1 MKRLFDILL
10 VLLALPLW
18 LPLLG
23 IVALV
28 VQAVEGRPVFFR
40 QERAGK
46 GGRPFR
52 MLKFR
57 TMRDGEGT
65 DEERLTRL
73 GRFLRASS
81 LDELPELLHVL
92 AGTMSLVGPRPLPTR
107 YLPRYSPEQ
116 ARRHD
121 VRPGITGWAQVH
133 GRNLLSWEDKFS
145 YDVWYVDHQTFL
157 LDIKILFLTVATVLG
172 ARGIASGRSATME
185 EFTGG
190 SAHGT

>member
-10 VLLALPLW
+10 VVVALPLW

-23 IVALV
+23 VVALV
-28 VQAVEGRPVFFR
+28 VLAVEGRPVFFR

-46 GGRPFR
+46 GGKPFM
-52 MLKFR
+52 MLKIR

-65 DEERLTRL
+65 DDERLTRL

-116 ARRHD
+116 ARRHE

-133 GRNLLSWEDKFS
+133 GRNQVSWEDKFA
-145 YDVWYVDHQTFL
+145 YDVWYVDHRSLL
-157 LDIKILFLTVATVLG
+157 LDIKILFMTVLPVLF
-172 ARGIASGRSATME
+172 ARGIASSETVTMT
-185 EFTGG
+185 EFTGSG
-190 SAHGT
+190 RLQ

>member
-10 VLLALPLW
+10 VVVALPLW

-28 VQAVEGRPVFFR
+28 VLAVEGRPVFFR

-46 GGRPFR
+46 GGKPFM
-52 MLKFR
+52 MLKIR

-65 DEERLTRL
+65 DDERLTRL

-116 ARRHD
+116 ARRHE

-133 GRNLLSWEDKFS
+133 GRNQVSWEEKFE
-145 YDVWYVDHQTFL
+145 YDVWYVDHRSLL
-157 LDIKILFLTVATVLG
+157 LDVKILFMTVLPVLF
-172 ARGIASGRSATME
+172 ARGIASSETVTMT

-190 SAHGT
+190 GGNGT

>member
-10 VLLALPLW
+10 VAVALPLW

-28 VQAVEGRPVFFR
+28 VLAVEGRPVFFR

-46 GGRPFR
+46 GGKPFS
-52 MLKFR
+52 MLKVR
-57 TMRDGEGT
+57 TMRNGEGT
-65 DEERLTRL
+65 DNERLTRL

-92 AGTMSLVGPRPLPTR
+92 SGTMSLVGPRPLPTR

-116 ARRHD
+116 ARRHE

-133 GRNLLSWEDKFS
+133 GRNQVSWEEKFE
-145 YDVWYVDHQTFL
+145 YDVWYVDHRSLL
-157 LDIKILFLTVATVLG
+157 LDVKILFMTVLPVLF
-172 ARGIASGRSATME
+172 ARGIASSETVTMT

-190 SAHGT
+190 GGNGT

>member
-10 VLLALPLW
+10 VVVALPLW
-18 LPLLG
+18 LPLFG

-28 VQAVEGRPVFFR
+28 VLVVEGRPVFFR

-46 GGRPFR
+46 GGKPFR
-52 MLKFR
+52 ILKIR
-57 TMRDGEGT
+57 TMRNGEGT

-116 ARRHD
+116 ARRHE

-133 GRNLLSWEDKFS
+133 GRNQVSWEDKFA
-145 YDVWYVDHQTFL
+145 YDVWYVDHRSLL
-157 LDIKILFLTVATVLG
+157 LDVKILFMTVLPVLF
-172 ARGIASGRSATME
+172 ARGIASSETVTMT

-190 SAHGT
+190 GGNGT